1 MTKTTSAASDG
12 FQTASISLSL
22 PSPLPL
28 LTGILSSGEAQGEN
42 WIGFGEDQG
51 KEKEA
56 EEEFHRYNSSAR
68 GCFLGGE
75 VERQVHCRG

>member
-1 MTKTTSAASDG
+1 V
-12 FQTASISLSL
+12 QR
-22 PSPLPL
+22 
-28 LTGILSSGEAQGEN
+28 LTDFKQPPYHCHSRHHYRCRQEYSSGEAQGEN

-68 GCFLGGE
+68 GCMYFGGE
-75 VERQVHCRG
+75 KSNGKIFIVEGNE